1 MLGVITVLEF
11 NSYVLLV
18 CSSWETSDYK
28 REKESTLSAP
38 PLAFNPPEHKKEA
51 RRSYSSAASEIT
63 NIDKQ

>member
-1 MLGVITVLEF
+1 MLNVTAVLEF
-11 NSYVLLV
+11 NSYVLLT

-38 PLAFNPPEHKKEA
+38 PPAFNPPEHKKKT

-63 NIDKQ
+63 NVDKQ